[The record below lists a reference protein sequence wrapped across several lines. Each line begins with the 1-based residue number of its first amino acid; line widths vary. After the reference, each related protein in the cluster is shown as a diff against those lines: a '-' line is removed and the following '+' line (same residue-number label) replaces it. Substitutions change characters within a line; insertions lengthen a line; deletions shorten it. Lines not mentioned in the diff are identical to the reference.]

1 MVVKFESAHSETEG
15 TASLNSSTSS
25 PKRRWLSLL
34 KPPTSPSDK
43 SIEERY
49 FSSDQYEYEISPRD
63 SLFAASPQPQT
74 QTIATTDLVIT
85 ERMVPN
91 TKRVYLIRHAESE
104 ENRRLASLTRG
115 IKGLGS
121 MRLPSKDDVMASME
135 LLNVKA
141 QLDSNVSDVG
151 KRQIA
156 QLGDR
161 LVTDDFVKQMGIK
174 LVAHSPLKRARQT
187 AEGML
192 GCVTERTDVDVDTD
206 SSAKGK
212 KADSVARVVEMPFL
226 SERTPLEWLPVNH
239 DAFTRRIAEF
249 EQWLGEQPE
258 DVIGIV
264 GHSQYF
270 KSMLGLPAK
279 FGNCDVWEVK
289 FDFTVEL
296 SPQSVKEDV
305 NTVES
310 AETREKIKKRF
321 SFTPSALTSLEE
333 TKSDE
338 DANDQGSTHSG
349 MDDDKKTVLERQELP
364 RGWRELKHLYSF
376 DPNLE

>member
-1 MVVKFESAHSETEG
+1 M
-15 TASLNSSTSS
+15 
-25 PKRRWLSLL
+25 
-34 KPPTSPSDK
+34 
-43 SIEERY
+43 
-49 FSSDQYEYEISPRD
+49 
-63 SLFAASPQPQT
+63 
-74 QTIATTDLVIT
+74 
-85 ERMVPN
+85 
-91 TKRVYLIRHAESE
+91 
-104 ENRRLASLTRG
+104 
-115 IKGLGS
+115 
-121 MRLPSKDDVMASME
+121 
-135 LLNVKA
+135 
-141 QLDSNVSDVG
+141 
-151 KRQIA
+151 
-156 QLGDR
+156 
-161 LVTDDFVKQMGIK
+161 
-174 LVAHSPLKRARQT
+174 
-187 AEGML
+187 
-192 GCVTERTDVDVDTD
+192 
-206 SSAKGK
+206 
-212 KADSVARVVEMPFL
+212 
-226 SERTPLEWLPVNH
+226 
-239 DAFTRRIAEF
+239 
-249 EQWLGEQPE
+249 
-258 DVIGIV
+258 IGIV